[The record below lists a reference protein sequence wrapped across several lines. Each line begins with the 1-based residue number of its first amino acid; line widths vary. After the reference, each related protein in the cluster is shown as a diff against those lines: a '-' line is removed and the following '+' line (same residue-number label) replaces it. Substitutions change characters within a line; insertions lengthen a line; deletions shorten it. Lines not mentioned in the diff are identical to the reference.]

1 MSSASC
7 AALRRVLNQKNRTGE
22 KEMSKIL
29 DDETVCHVFNCKSK
43 QDLIADAS
51 QSALFHWL
59 LWDFCQR
66 QPSVG
71 S

>member
-7 AALRRVLNQKNRTGE
+7 AALLHVLNQQNRTAE
-22 KEMSKIL
+22 KEMCKIL
-29 DDETVCHVFNCKSK
+29 DDETVCHVFNRESK
-43 QDLIADAS
+43 QHLIADAS

-59 LWDFCQR
+59 LWDYCRR
-66 QPSVG
+66 QPGVG